1 MNNKDVFVKAIERFE
16 QYREKKEKKNKL
28 LEQAFGSD
36 TTIFDFDGLEEILG
50 CVVDLGQ
57 LIFTAIPKENLEEN
71 ISWYVYEASGM
82 DEPIVSESS
91 DDDDGKK
98 WVVNSPEVLYDM
110 LSYFNSQ
117 YLNDYNSEIL
127 DLTK

>member
-36 TTIFDFDGLEEILG
+36 TTIFDFDGLEEILE
-50 CVVDLGQ
+50 CVVDLAQ
-57 LIFTAIPKENLEEN
+57 LIFTAIPKEHLEEN
-71 ISWYVYEASGM
+71 ISWYIYEASGM
-82 DEPIVSESS
+82 DEPVVSESS
-91 DDDDGKK
+91 DDDSKK